1 MTPFL
6 QSVFT
11 IIKKDL
17 LLERQTGQTISV
29 MVFFS
34 LAAVV
39 TFNLA
44 LRGDLSA
51 ARNVSAGLIWVTI
64 LLAGTLGLNRSF
76 TAERENSSL
85 DGMLMAPVSRQAI
98 YLGKFGSVLI
108 FSFALELILAFMFF
122 IFFNRPFLSLIV
134 ILVLTLG
141 TIGFVAAGI
150 MITAMTIQTQARD
163 VLLPVLLL
171 PLSLPAVLAAG
182 SVTAV
187 VTTPVAWVWADI
199 SYALGIVIFYDIFML
214 TAGLLTFPF
223 IVES

>member
-1 MTPFL
+1 MTSFL

-17 LLERQTGQTISV
+17 RLEWQTGQTISV

-44 LRGDLSA
+44 LRGDLAA
-51 ARNVSAGLIWVTI
+51 ARNVSGGLIWVTI

-76 TAERENSSL
+76 AAERENSSL
-85 DGMLMAPVSRQAI
+85 DGMLMAPISRQAI
-98 YLGKFGSVLI
+98 YLGKFGSVLT
-108 FSFALELILAFMFF
+108 FSIALELILAFIFF
-122 IFFNRPFLSLIV
+122 IFFNRPFLNPIV
-134 ILVLTLG
+134 IFVLTLG
-141 TIGFVAAGI
+141 NIGFVAAGVTV
-150 MITAMTIQTQARD
+150 TAMTIQTQARD

-182 SVTAV
+182 SITAV
-187 VTTPVAWVWADI
+187 VTTPIAWAWTDI
-199 SYALGIVIFYDIFML
+199 SYALGIIVFYDIFML
-214 TAGLLTFPF
+214 VAGLITFPF
-223 IVES
+223 IVEG

>member
-1 MTPFL
+1 MTPFV
-6 QSVFT
+6 QSVLT

-17 LLERQTGQTISV
+17 RLEQRTGQTISV

-44 LRGDLSA
+44 LRGDLAA
-51 ARNVSAGLIWVTI
+51 ARNVSGGLIWVTI

-76 TAERENSSL
+76 SAERENSSI
-85 DGMLMAPVSRQAI
+85 DGLLMSPVSRQAI
-98 YLGKFGSVLI
+98 YLGKVSSVLL
-108 FSFALELILAFMFF
+108 FSLGLELVLAFLFL
-122 IFFNRPFLSLIV
+122 IFFNRPFLAPAVLG
-134 ILVLTLG
+134 ILALG
-141 TIGFVAAGI
+141 TIGFVAAGVI
-150 MITAMTIQTQARD
+150 VTAMTIQTQARD

-171 PLSLPAVLAAG
+171 PLTLPAVLAAG

-187 VTTPVAWVWADI
+187 LTSPASWVWADI
-199 SYALGIVIFYDIFML
+199 SYAVSLVLFYDIFMII
-214 TAGLLTFPF
+214 AGLFTFPF

>member
-1 MTPFL
+1 MTPFF
-6 QSVFT
+6 QSVVT

-17 LLERQTGQTISV
+17 RLERQTGQTISV

-34 LAAVV
+34 LAAIV

-44 LRGDLSA
+44 IRGDLAA

-76 TAERENSSL
+76 SAERENSSL

-98 YLGKFGSVLI
+98 YVGKVGSVLI
-108 FSFALELILAFMFF
+108 FSLALDLVLAFMFF
-122 IFFNRPFLSLIV
+122 IFFNRPFLNPIV
-134 ILVLTLG
+134 LLVLALG
-141 TIGFVAAGI
+141 TIGFVAAGVI
-150 MITAMTIQTQARD
+150 VTAMTIQTNARD

-171 PLSLPAVLAAG
+171 PLALPAVLAAG

-187 VTTPVAWVWADI
+187 VTAPAAWAWADI
-199 SYALGIVIFYDIFML
+199 SYALGIIIFYDIFMIS
-214 TAGLLTFPF
+214 AGLFTFPY